1 MQLFTQ
7 EDLLQYVYGETTPEI
22 ASAIT
27 EAIQNDWQLKE
38 EYQQIMLVRSQLDTV
53 RLSPSRKS
61 IDAIMEYARKAV
73 ETEVSAG

>member
-61 IDAIMEYARKAV
+61 IDAIMDYARKAV

>member
-53 RLSPSRKS
+53 RLSPSRQS
-61 IDAIMEYARKAV
+61 IDAIMDYARKAV

>member
-7 EDLLQYVYGETTPEI
+7 EDLLRYVYGETTPETTT
-22 ASAIT
+22 AIT

-38 EYQQIMLVRSQLDTV
+38 EYQQMMLVKSQLDTV
-53 RLSPSRKS
+53 RLSPSRRT
-61 IDAIMEYARKAV
+61 IDAIMDYAQKAV

>member
-53 RLSPSRKS
+53 RLSPSRKT

>member
-38 EYQQIMLVRSQLDTV
+38 EYQQIMLVKSQLDTV
-53 RLSPSRKS
+53 RLSPSRKT
-61 IDAIMEYARKAV
+61 IDAIMDYARKAV

>member
-7 EDLLQYVYGETTPEI
+7 EDLLLYVYGETTPEN

-38 EYQQIMLVRSQLDTV
+38 EYQQIMLVKSQLDTV
-53 RLSPSRKS
+53 RLSPSRQT
-61 IDAIMEYARKAV
+61 IDAIMDYARKAV